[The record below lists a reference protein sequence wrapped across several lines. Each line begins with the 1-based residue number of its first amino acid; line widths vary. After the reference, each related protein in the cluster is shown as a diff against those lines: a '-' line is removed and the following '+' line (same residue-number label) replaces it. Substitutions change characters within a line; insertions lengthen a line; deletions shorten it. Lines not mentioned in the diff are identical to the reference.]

1 MKKSLLG
8 YSTFILLLVFGNIRT
23 YAQQGFGTN
32 APNQASVIEMES
44 ASKGVLIPRVELT
57 DLTDFD
63 PIKGL
68 STVAAQFTANSL
80 LVYNTATAG
89 TAPNNVTPGFYYW
102 LQPNAVTP
110 GKWVRIADTQG
121 TGHNIE
127 ADNGLT
133 KTGDSIQLGGEL
145 TGPTVIVADDTNTL
159 AIDGLQTGTAAD
171 NMVVADPTTG
181 VLKQVKQSPRFFYM
195 PAVVFD
201 TSNSGTYTRDLYQEY
216 KKQFEGTNVY
226 ITGENNNNPVGANP
240 IQYTGGLIGS
250 AGAPAQIT
258 VYTSGELYYYVTYF
272 DEDVFEKADFVITV
286 DGKLTYTVKADATAV
301 SYMNIVFVIKDE

>member
-1 MKKSLLG
+1 MKKSLIG
-8 YSTFILLLVFGNIRT
+8 YSTFILFLVFGSIRT
-23 YAQQGFGTN
+23 YSQQGFGTN
-32 APNQASVIEMES
+32 TPNQASVIEMES
-44 ASKGVLIPRVELT
+44 ASKGVLIPRVELIN
-57 DLTDFD
+57 LTDFE

-68 STVAAQFTANSL
+68 STNAQFTANSL

-89 TAPNNVTPGFYYW
+89 TAPSNVTPGFYYW
-102 LQPNAVTP
+102 LQPNAETP
-110 GKWVRIADTQG
+110 GKWVRIADTQS
-121 TGHNIE
+121 TSHNVD

-133 KTGDSIQLGGEL
+133 KIDDSIQLGGEL
-145 TGPTVIVADDTNTL
+145 IEPTAIVADDTNTL

-171 NMVVADPTTG
+171 NMVVADPATG

-195 PAVVFD
+195 PAVIFD
-201 TSNSGTYTRDLYQEY
+201 TSTPGTYTRDLYQEY

-258 VYTSGELYYYVTYF
+258 VYTSDELYYYITYYDQEVF
-272 DEDVFEKADFVITV
+272 SGLSIDED
-286 DGKLTYTVKADATAV
+286 GLLTYNIVSNATDV
-301 SYMNIVFVIKDE
+301 SYMNIVFVVKE